1 MTYGE
6 PNPKVVKNPN
16 SVNECRRTIPRG
28 LRTMIAIKRP
38 LDDMPDAAIRW
49 LQRHELIR
57 PNKRA
62 SEPGQS
68 TWTYTTTGRR
78 LEGELVKEATRAA

>member
-1 MTYGE
+1 MLA
-6 PNPKVVKNPN
+6 
-16 SVNECRRTIPRG
+16 S
-28 LRTMIAIKRP
+28 KRP

-49 LQRHELIR
+49 LQRHDLIR

-62 SEPGQS
+62 GEPGQS

-78 LEGELVKEATRAA
+78 LEDELVKEATRAA

>member
-1 MTYGE
+1 MNE
-6 PNPKVVKNPN
+6 SILPKKAYT
-16 SVNECRRTIPRG
+16 VNECNRLLPRG
-28 LRTMIAIKRP
+28 LRTMIATKRP
-38 LDDMPDAAIRW
+38 LDDMPEPALEW

-62 SEPGQS
+62 GEPGQS

-78 LEGELVKEATRAA
+78 LEGELVKEAKRAA